1 MERSYGREEVYREK
15 WREREKEGHAFCKE
29 GERRDQMAWRGH
41 LGCGGNKE
49 SKCLIIMF
57 LLRFIVN

>member
-1 MERSYGREEVYREK
+1 MGKRKFVYREK
-15 WREREKEGHAFCKE
+15 WREKEGHAICKE

-41 LGCGGNKE
+41 LGCGENKE

-57 LLRFIVN
+57 LLRCS

>member
-1 MERSYGREEVYREK
+1 MGEKKFIERSG
-15 WREREKEGHAFCKE
+15 EREKEGHAFCKE